1 MSTSPVPYRSGN
13 QLDDQ
18 VNTELMRVCK
28 SVLPYLDRGMQKN
41 LAISLKL
48 LEFISVVQ
56 LYNNNAST
64 IEPEVSMM
72 RGENWENKLLTDI
85 RGSLNPDK
93 TYIIDALM
101 KLSEVK
107 NILSQMDRSSDST
120 PSSANFE
127 IEPEPLPASESS
139 PFNFANF
146 FKDMVPPQS
155 STTSDPPPASNKSSG
170 PNPADML
177 NALSPLLD
185 DKQRQMINLLSAFMK
200 PNNNNNNN
208 S

>member
-1 MSTSPVPYRSGN
+1 MTTSPVPYRSGN

-18 VNTELMRVCK
+18 VNTEFMRVCK

-56 LYNNNAST
+56 LYNSDT
-64 IEPEVSMM
+64 IPVEPEPSMM
-72 RGENWENKLLTDI
+72 RGENWENRLLTDI
-85 RGSLNPDK
+85 RNSLDSDK

-107 NILSQMDRSSDST
+107 NIMSRSNQQADTSTADIVSSIDPEPTSDS
-120 PSSANFE
+120 A
-127 IEPEPLPASESS
+127 SS

-146 FKDMVPPQS
+146 FNSMPSSNTGTDPEPQHN
-155 STTSDPPPASNKSSG
+155 TSSG
-170 PNPADML
+170 PNPADMI
-177 NALSPLLD
+177 NAFAPLLD
-185 DKQRQMINLLSAFMK
+185 DKQKQLLNLLSVFMK
-200 PNNNNNNN
+200 PSN